1 MRPGDQAL
9 LEAFVAAF
17 SVEETDFYGQQN
29 WQPVACQTD
38 AKYLEPLYAALPGR
52 FPPLYERLVLSYR
65 WPTAE
70 LPKVQVETNT
80 WPPSPILLPNPL
92 GSGLDGLL
100 AAIRADR
107 GLWDELA
114 PNGYVQFARAWGGSY
129 DPVCFDTNRR
139 QTDGDCPVVQIDHE
153 GILCN
158 YHIKVAAELASS
170 FRELINVNLGQPY
183 AR

>member
-1 MRPGDQAL
+1 MRPDDQAL
-9 LEAFVAAF
+9 LETFVAAF
-17 SVEETDFYGQQN
+17 SVEEADLYGQQN

-38 AKYLEPLYAALPGR
+38 SKFLEPLYAALPGR
-52 FPPLYERLVLSYR
+52 FPPLYERLALSYR

-70 LPKVQVETNT
+70 LPDVPVEKNT

-92 GSGLDGLL
+92 GRGLDGLL
-100 AAIRADR
+100 AAICSDR

-139 QTDGDCPVVQIDHE
+139 QADGDCPVVQIDHE

-158 YHIKVAAELASS
+158 YHIKVIAELAGS